1 MFKSFTLISLCFALS
16 ISSLL
21 GQQTSSQAAKV
32 YKEAEGFLLQH
43 EYQKAL
49 RSFQKA
55 LQLQPSLTAA
65 KRGIGAC
72 YELLNN
78 FEQALTYYEEVLS
91 ADSLFSRMLYYQ
103 TAEAHYKVGNY
114 EKALAFFNTFKEYQN
129 KDVMEFGLQG
139 DREKF
144 QELEYIAK
152 VEGSIKACQVSLDS
166 LQFLN
171 VTEVINLGSGI
182 NSKNSEYFP
191 FLSNDQSLLF
201 YNKLKTDKNN
211 NEDLYYSSN
220 TNGKWKNGNPV
231 PGFNTDNSE
240 GMCTMIR
247 DGRRMFF
254 TACKRDGV
262 LGTCDIWEAL
272 VNGNEVTS
280 VEALKGYANS
290 DKWESQAAISCDG
303 NTLFFASNRE
313 GGLGGTDLWFSKRQ
327 DDGKWS
333 PPLNLGPKINT
344 PYDEEA
350 PFITNDGKTLYFSS
364 TGHLGMGEQD
374 IFMSWLDFRS
384 DEWSVPINLGPPVN
398 SAYRELGFFLS
409 ADGKT
414 GYFASNRPGG
424 YGEMDIYSFELSRQ
438 LHSEP
443 VTFVEGFVRDSVID
457 TPINTAIRVN
467 GLGVIHTDE
476 EGRFFLCVG
485 ADEVLDLEVNK
496 DRFKPYH
503 NQFPIPEWDNRAFY
517 NLKLLLQPTISF
529 LTPYEPNEPEEEESE
544 VLTPRS
550 PKVEKE
556 YHHTIFF
563 EFDQHDLNTAEI
575 SGLDDF
581 LGPIKDSEIKSIEV
595 FGFSDDIGTDFYNL
609 ELSEKRAKQT
619 ALYLVNQG
627 LEIDQVYMKGF
638 GEIQDDNPRGL
649 NRRVEV
655 KIVVWE

>member
-1 MFKSFTLISLCFALS
+1 MFRRFRLFSLCFILY
-16 ISSLL
+16 LPYL
-21 GQQTSSQAAKV
+21 TGQQISPDAAKV
-32 YKEAEGFLLQH
+32 YKEAEGYLLEH

-49 RSFQKA
+49 RSFQRS
-55 LQLQPSLTAA
+55 LQLQPNLTAA

-72 YELLNN
+72 YELLND
-78 FEQALTYYEEVLS
+78 FEQAIIYYEQVLDS
-91 ADSLFSRMLYYQ
+91 DSLFSRLLYYQ
-103 TAEAHYKVGNY
+103 LAEAHYKVGNHG
-114 EKALAFFNTFKEYQN
+114 KALAYFNTFKEYQN
-129 KDVMEFGLQG
+129 KDVSEFGLQG
-139 DREKF
+139 DREKV
-144 QELEYIAK
+144 QELEFVAK
-152 VEGSIKACQVSLDS
+152 VDGSIKACEVSLDS
-166 LQFLN
+166 LQFLI
-171 VTEVINLGSGI
+171 VTEVVNLGPGI

-191 FLSNDQSLLF
+191 FLSNDQKLLF
-201 YNKLKTDKNN
+201 YNKLKTGQNN
-211 NEDLYYSSN
+211 DEDLYFSSN
-220 TNGKWKNGNPV
+220 NNGKWRAGSPV
-231 PGFNTDNSE
+231 PGFNTANSE

-272 VNGNEVTS
+272 VNGTEVTS
-280 VEALKGYANS
+280 ISSLEGYANS
-290 DKWESQAAISCDG
+290 ENWESQAAISCDG

-313 GGLGGTDLWFSKRQ
+313 GGMGGTDLWFSKKQ
-327 DDGKWS
+327 DDGRWS
-333 PPLNLGPKINT
+333 PPINLGPKINT
-344 PYDEEA
+344 IYDEEA

-384 DEWSVPINLGPPVN
+384 EEWSVPINLGPPVN

-443 VTFVEGFVRDSVID
+443 VTFVEGFVRDSVIN
-457 TPINTAIRVN
+457 TPIQASIRIN
-467 GLGVIHTDE
+467 GAGLIHTDDA
-476 EGRFFLCVG
+476 GRFFLCVG

-496 DRFKPYH
+496 DRFKDYH
-503 NQFPIPEWDNRAFY
+503 NQFPIPEWDNREFY
-517 NLKLLLQPTISF
+517 NLKILLQPTISF
-529 LTPYEPNEPEEEESE
+529 LTPYEPPQQEEETRE

-556 YHHTIFF
+556 FRHTIFF

-581 LGPIKDSEIKSIEV
+581 LAPIKNAEIKSIEV
-595 FGFSDDIGTDFYNL
+595 FGFSDDIGTDYYNL

-627 LEIDQVYMKGF
+627 FEIDQVYMKGF
-638 GEIQDDNPRGL
+638 GEIQDDNPKGL

-655 KIVVWE
+655 KIVVLE